1 MVSGHITILTAGSC
15 LPARLR
21 QNDGMVRKSTVVAE
35 RIADVIA
42 NAAAALQCGKLV
54 ALPTETVYG
63 LGADASNPD
72 AVRKIFAAKGRPA
85 EHPLIVHIAD
95 HAALE
100 PLAID
105 IPAAAHQ
112 LAAKFWPGPLT
123 LILKRSARI
132 PLVVTGGQETVG
144 IRCPSHPLAQA
155 LLLAFAK
162 IGSGVV
168 AAPSANKFGHVSP
181 TSAQHVRDE
190 FGAEI
195 GKSILLLDGGAC
207 EVGIESTI
215 LDLTRAH
222 PVLLRPGAISR
233 AQICDVIGAMPL
245 TREEYEAKIS
255 KTGGK
260 PLIERRKIPRPPSND
275 TPRVSGSLAAHYA
288 PMTPLRLLTASA
300 LSAEL
305 DALLDQGK
313 RVAVLAFAAKPRL
326 KPSPI
331 GVGARNARPLM
342 WIAAEK
348 DAVGYAQS
356 LYANLRTL
364 DAAATAMILVETPP
378 TSVPWE
384 AVNDR
389 LSRAA
394 LGSGRHSDSR

>member
-1 MVSGHITILTAGSC
+1 M
-15 LPARLR
+15 R
-21 QNDGMVRKSTVVAE
+21 QNGAMSRKSPAVAE
-35 RIADVIA
+35 SIAEIA
-42 NAAAALQCGKLV
+42 AKAAAALQRGELV
-54 ALPTETVYG
+54 AMPTETVYG
-63 LGADASNPD
+63 LAADACNAD

-85 EHPLIVHIAD
+85 DHPLIVHIVSQ
-95 HAALE
+95 AALP

-105 IPAAAHQ
+105 VPPAAHQ

-123 LILKRSARI
+123 LILKRSERV
-132 PLVVTGGQETVG
+132 PLEVTGGQETVG
-144 IRCPSHPLAQA
+144 IRCPSHPVAQA
-155 LLLAFAK
+155 LLAAFAK
-162 IGSGVV
+162 IGSGMV

-195 GKSILLLDGGAC
+195 GKSILLVDGGTC

-215 LDLTRAH
+215 LDLSRAD

-233 AQICDVIGAMPL
+233 EQIRDVIGVMPL
-245 TREEYEAKIS
+245 TREEYEAKIR

-260 PLIERRKIPRPPSND
+260 PLIERRKKPRLPSND

-288 PMTPLRLLTASA
+288 PKTPLQLLTASA
-300 LSAEL
+300 LALEL
-305 DALLDQGK
+305 DAMLDAGK
-313 RVAVLAFAAKPRL
+313 RVAVLAFATRPRL

-331 GVGARNARPLM
+331 GVGARNARTLM
-342 WIAAEK
+342 WIAADK

-364 DAAATAMILVETPP
+364 DAAGTAMILVETPP
-378 TSVPWE
+378 NSVPWE

-394 LGSGRHSDSR
+394 VGSGQHSAGH

>member
-1 MVSGHITILTAGSC
+1 M
-15 LPARLR
+15 P
-21 QNDGMVRKSTVVAE
+21 RKSSTKPGASL
-35 RIADVIA
+35 IAD
-42 NAAAALQCGKLV
+42 AAAALQRGELV

-72 AVRKIFAAKGRPA
+72 AIRKIFAAKGRPA
-85 EHPLIVHIAD
+85 DHPLIVHIAD
-95 HAALE
+95 HDALE
-100 PLAID
+100 SLAVEV
-105 IPAAAHQ
+105 PVAAHQ

-123 LILKRSARI
+123 LILRRSARI
-132 PLVVTGGQETVG
+132 PLAVTGGQETVG

-162 IGSGVV
+162 IGSGMV

-190 FGAEI
+190 FGTEI

-207 EVGIESTI
+207 QVGIESTI
-215 LDLTRAH
+215 LDLSRSH

-233 AQICDVIGAMPL
+233 AQIREVIGTMPL
-245 TREEYEAKIS
+245 TRKEYDARMLQ
-255 KTGGK
+255 TGNGK
-260 PLIERRKIPRPPSND
+260 PFIERRKKPRPASDGALRPAD

-288 PMTPLRLLTASA
+288 PMTPLRLVSAAS
-300 LSAEL
+300 LPAEM
-305 DALLDQGK
+305 DALLEQGK
-313 RVAVLAFAAKPRL
+313 RVAVLAFSARPRL

-342 WIAAEK
+342 WIAADK

-364 DAAATAMILVETPP
+364 DAAATAMILVESPP

-394 LGSGRHSDSR
+394 VGSGQREDALKDSP